1 LQLWQVF
8 AGAKERWVEGQYQEL
23 LASREVEV
31 VKPTLEKWASQIE
44 KVCVY
49 TLWLLMIMI
58 NPNGHQGFKVSE

>member
-1 LQLWQVF
+1 M
-8 AGAKERWVEGQYQEL
+8 EGQYQEL
-23 LASREVEV
+23 LASREVKV

-49 TLWLLMIMI
+49 TSWFLMIMI